1 MNKNHITL
9 ILIIAVLSCFILY
22 SCDDSIKN
30 EASSMEETIPD
41 WALGTWYNNS
51 STITISNNEVI
62 LRFPQQSFH
71 LMEQLKL
78 ANGQFSTTPN
88 SFKISFQDD
97 NYTVFYNFTQLSE
110 STMTLTIHTIGIET
124 SYTFTKR

>member
-9 ILIIAVLSCFILY
+9 ILIIAVLSCFILS

-30 EASSMEETIPD
+30 EASSMDETIPD

-51 STITISNNEVI
+51 LTITISNNEVI

-88 SFKISFQDD
+88 SFKITFQDG
-97 NYTVFYNFTQLSE
+97 NYTAFYSFTQLSE
-110 STMTLTIHTIGIET
+110 STMTLTIHTMGIDT
-124 SYTFTKR
+124 SYTFKKR